1 MQQWRFTT
9 IYSSWNSTIRLASC
23 HGKNYHSPLKY
34 AKSWRHREICPRQKE
49 PFWQIKHLVMKAAT
63 LELRLYPCACNTSC
77 IMSYQPAPLWPDAL
91 CHLISST
98 RASCHCINKSLS
110 RLDAIEIF
118 ILGRLKG
125 DLQYEGGGKKKGK
138 KGALSVHW
146 LGLIF

>member
-1 MQQWRFTT
+1 
-9 IYSSWNSTIRLASC
+9 
-23 HGKNYHSPLKY
+23 
-34 AKSWRHREICPRQKE
+34 
-49 PFWQIKHLVMKAAT
+49 MKAAT

-77 IMSYQPAPLWPDAL
+77 IMSYQAAPLWPDAL

-125 DLQYEGGGKKKGK
+125 DLQYEGGEKEGEKRSFVSPL
-138 KGALSVHW
+138 AW
-146 LGLIF
+146 LNFLICVSTLA